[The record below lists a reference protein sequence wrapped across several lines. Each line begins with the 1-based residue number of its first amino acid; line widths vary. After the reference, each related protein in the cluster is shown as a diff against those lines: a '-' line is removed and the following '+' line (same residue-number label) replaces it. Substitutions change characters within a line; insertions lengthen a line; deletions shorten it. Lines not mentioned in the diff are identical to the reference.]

1 MDNEAK
7 FKSSKEEIMTGT
19 IAVILIIS
27 IPIIAIV
34 TDHFQKQTK
43 LKHKFIQEELQ
54 LEKLKHDNYLLETE
68 KLRLEL
74 QKQLLLGD
82 ESEKKKIM

>member
-1 MDNEAK
+1 
-7 FKSSKEEIMTGT
+7 MTGT
-19 IAVILIIS
+19 IAVILIFS

-43 LKHKFIQEELQ
+43 LKHKFIQEELE
-54 LEKLKHDNYLLETE
+54 LEKLKHENFLLETE

-74 QKQLLLGD
+74 QKQLQLED
-82 ESEKKKIM
+82 QSEKKKIM

>member
-1 MDNEAK
+1 
-7 FKSSKEEIMTGT
+7 MTGT
-19 IAVILIIS
+19 IAVVLIFS

-54 LEKLKHDNYLLETE
+54 LEKLKH
-68 KLRLEL
+68 
-74 QKQLLLGD
+74 
-82 ESEKKKIM
+82 